1 MDQQYLR
8 EFAEATKRAQ
18 EEIQKYGVVTAGTA
32 QQLEQLQQV
41 QQAQILNAKK
51 WSVAAGAAAGAATQL
66 GSSLLAGD
74 TSAKASAKALS
85 SFAGEIGDLVSG
97 LSILMPG
104 GIIIKGLTFV
114 GGQLLKLG
122 GKYFEK
128 VAETTDSLYT
138 SLYKLRDTGL
148 ATDSGMSGLAGRMVE
163 LNYGLNEVD
172 KAVALLSSNAQTLGD
187 FGGTAEKGAIAFGEF
202 ADNLRKNANSTYV
215 GLRRLT
221 GSQDE
226 LNKRQAVYISLQ
238 TQLGNKTN
246 VSIAEFDRMT
256 KATDALT
263 KAFGVSTDEL
273 DKGRKRELAQTAMRS
288 LVQEMSAGGKEMAAR
303 GQQMLDEV
311 IVLQTRGATKT
322 AEGVKAALTGQF
334 GSEDFAKLQR
344 AAAAAGVDLNRQVAD
359 IKAGKQTVLGMTT
372 LIAQGGQKLQA
383 TMGRVAQQTPEVMEE
398 YAGML
403 PEMLDLLAGG
413 DLKNRQEQGA
423 KSTAAMAAG
432 LDAATEAENNRRI
445 AAEDVRSKLQTF
457 VEAGIVPATSALETM
472 TKTINQIT
480 GQRAAAQRA
489 QERSPSGLGG
499 AAAGAAA
506 LGLGGAALGTV
517 LAGPLGTIA
526 GGAIGGIIGGIAG
539 AFGMIDH
546 SYVDALKT
554 DPDDVIEFGDRSAS
568 RQAYEGLDPKT
579 KEDFLKMATE
589 YHKETKEK
597 VKMTSGFRTRADQE
611 RLKANESKNSGR
623 PVAAPGTSPHEKGK
637 AVDIDTVQA
646 RKIKAMGLH
655 EKYGFANDI
664 ADDPVHFYKKG
675 FKEGGIADGPESG
688 YTALLH
694 GLEAIVPLANNR
706 SIPVS
711 FRDSAPMGMNSDA
724 MFSDTLPKINESM
737 TQQSQFLEQQLQ
749 KSEAMLQALNRF
761 ASADQMQIMIDKLQ
775 NISDKMNTNNDI
787 NSKILQQQM

>member
-18 EEIQKYGVVTAGTA
+18 EEIQKYGAVTAGTA
-32 QQLEQLQQV
+32 QQLEQLQKV

-97 LSILMPG
+97 LSVLMPG
-104 GIIIKGLTFV
+104 GIIIKGLTFA

-148 ATDSGMSGLAGRMVE
+148 ATESGMSGLAGRMVE

-202 ADNLRKNANSTYV
+202 SDNLRKNANSTFV

-226 LNKRQAVYISLQ
+226 LNKRQAVYINLQ

-246 VSIAEFDRMT
+246 VSIAEFERMT
-256 KATDALT
+256 KATDALS

-273 DKGRKRELAQTAMRS
+273 DKNRKRNLAETAMRS
-288 LVQEMSAGGKEMAAR
+288 LVQQMSAGGKEMAAR
-303 GQQMLDEV
+303 GEQMLDEV
-311 IVLQTRGATKT
+311 GVLQARGASKT
-322 AEGVKAALTGQF
+322 ADGVKAALTGQF
-334 GSEDFAKLQR
+334 GSEDYKKLQL
-344 AAAAAGVDLNRQVAD
+344 AAAAAGVDLNKQVAD

-383 TMGRVAQQTPEVMEE
+383 TMGRVAQQTPEIMEE
-398 YAGML
+398 TFGSL
-403 PEMLDLLAGG
+403 PELLDLAAAG

-423 KSTAAMAAG
+423 KSADAMTKG
-432 LDAATEAENNRRI
+432 LDAATEAENKRRI
-445 AAEDVRSKLQTF
+445 AAEEVRGSLQSF
-457 VEAGIVPATSALETM
+457 IAAGIVPATSALKTM
-472 TKTINQIT
+472 TETINKLT
-480 GQRAAAQRA
+480 GQRAEALRA

-506 LGLGGAALGTV
+506 LGAA
-517 LAGPLGTIA
+517 
-526 GGAIGGIIGGIAG
+526 GAIGGSVIPGVGTVAGGVIGGIVGGIAG
-539 AFGMIDH
+539 ALGLIDH
-546 SYVDALKT
+546 SYVDAFKAN
-554 DPDDVIEFGDRSAS
+554 PDDVIDFGDKSGS
-568 RQAYEGLDPKT
+568 REAFEGLDPKT
-579 KEDFLKMATE
+579 KNDFLKMAAE

-597 VKMTSGFRTRADQE
+597 VKLTSAFRTREDQE
-611 RLKANESKNSGR
+611 RLKANESKNAGR
-623 PVAAPGTSPHEKGK
+623 PVAAPGTSLHEKGK
-637 AVDIDTVQA
+637 AVDIDTAQA

-664 ADDPVHFYKKG
+664 PNDPVHFYKKG
-675 FKEGGIADGPESG
+675 YKDGGIADGPESG